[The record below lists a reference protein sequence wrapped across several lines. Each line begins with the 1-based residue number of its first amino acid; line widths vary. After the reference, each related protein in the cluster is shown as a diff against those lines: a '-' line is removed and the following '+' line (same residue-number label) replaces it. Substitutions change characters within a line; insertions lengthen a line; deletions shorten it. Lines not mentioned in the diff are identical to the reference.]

1 VASTRDPLRK
11 EYATDEI
18 VVEWEP
24 RLCSH
29 SRNCVRSLPQV
40 FDERS
45 RPWVK
50 VDAANADQV
59 EAAVALCPSG
69 ALRTRRAG
77 APAPRPRREPEVRA
91 SANGP
96 LEVTGGVRVLDAD
109 GTVLYEGEKATLC
122 RCGGSANKPFCD
134 GTHEKIGFRG

>member
-1 VASTRDPLRK
+1 
-11 EYATDEI
+11 
-18 VVEWEP
+18 
-24 RLCSH
+24 
-29 SRNCVRSLPQV
+29 
-40 FDERS
+40 
-45 RPWVK
+45 VK
-50 VDAANADQV
+50 VDAASADQV

-69 ALRTRRAG
+69 ALRTRRVG
-77 APAPRPRREPEVRA
+77 APAARLRHAREVRA

-96 LEVTGGVRVLDAD
+96 LEVTGGVRILDAD